1 MPYTGEQ
8 LLPGQIGTFLAILS
22 FIASLLATIAY
33 FKATQSP
40 IPAVQQSW
48 KRIARGAF
56 LAEIISVVGIFV
68 ALYFIISNHRFEYKY
83 AWQHSNY
90 QLPMQYI
97 LACFWEG
104 QEGSFLL
111 WSFWHCIL
119 GGIIILRE
127 KKWEA
132 PVMTTVSFMQF
143 ALASMVIGIYFFNL
157 KVGSSP
163 FILMRNDGML
173 SPDQFPIGFDAE
185 GHLRNDYLSFIRDGN
200 GLNPLLQNYWM
211 VIHPPVLFLGFAST
225 LIPFAFA
232 IAGLWKKDYSGWVLP
247 SRPWAIFSAGIL
259 GLGIMMGAAWAYESL
274 TFGGYWAWDPV
285 ENASLV
291 PWLLS
296 ICGIHTLIAYKHTGH
311 SLRATFL
318 FFILQHLFIIYSTF
332 LTRSGILGDTSVHAF
347 TDLGMNG
354 QLLTFLLIFVVPSL
368 LLFGIRYKQIP
379 TVVKEE
385 VISSREFWLF
395 VGSLLFF
402 ISALFIIGKTSLPV
416 VNKIFGTKYAPAQD
430 IEYSYNKV
438 LILFSF
444 VIAVLTSISQYL
456 KYKQTTGKAFI
467 QSIWLPTVIALAAS
481 LSISI
486 FGDIHYNKYGIGYLA
501 AIHLSIFASVYAVV
515 ANAMYIVTGIKGK
528 MIKAGASIAHVGFG
542 LTLLGILISASKKEV
557 LSWNTSGIMVNF
569 GEQSQENPAE
579 NLTLV
584 KGIATDMG
592 KYMVTYQGDSTH
604 PSDPKQYFK
613 IRFQYKDKN
622 EGFTLY
628 PDAFVN
634 FKGNEGIMANPD
646 SKHYLHKDVFTYIT
660 SLPNKEK
667 NKDTATFRDH
677 KIQPGDTV
685 FYSQGFMVLDKVG
698 RNINRKNIPYEA
710 TDSVFAAA
718 LTVYAKDS
726 SKYTAEPMLILR
738 GNNIMPVA
746 DTVISQSLIL
756 AFKGADA
763 DGINLGVKESNAIL
777 EYVTLKAYQ
786 FPAINVLW
794 LGILVMTF
802 GFLLA
807 SWNHIQ
813 KNRKSELKK
822 V

>member
-1 MPYTGEQ
+1 MPFIGEQ
-8 LLPGQIGTFLAILS
+8 LLPGQIGNFLAILS
-22 FIASLLATIAY
+22 FVASLLATVAY
-33 FKATQSP
+33 FKATQSQ
-40 IPAVQQSW
+40 IPSVQQSW
-48 KRIARGAF
+48 KRIARVSF
-56 LAEIISVVGIFV
+56 LAEIIAIIGIFAV
-68 ALYFIISNHRFEYKY
+68 LYFIISNHRFEYKY

-111 WSFWHCIL
+111 WSFWHCVL
-119 GGIIILRE
+119 GGIIMLRE

-132 PVMTTVSFMQF
+132 PVMTTISFMQF
-143 ALASMVIGIYFFNL
+143 ALATMVIGIYFFDFKL
-157 KVGSSP
+157 GSNP
-163 FILMRNDGML
+163 FVLMRDQGML
-173 SPDQFPIGFDAE
+173 SPEQFPIGFDSE
-185 GHLRNDYLSFIRDGN
+185 GHLRSDYLSFIRDGN

-211 VIHPPVLFLGFAST
+211 TIHPPVLFLGFAST
-225 LIPFAFA
+225 IVPFAFA
-232 IAGLWKKDYSGWVLP
+232 IAGLWKKDFGGWVLP
-247 SRPWAIFSAGIL
+247 ARPWAIFSAGIL

-291 PWLLS
+291 PWLIA

-318 FFILQHLFIIYSTF
+318 FFILQFLFIIYSTF

-347 TDLGMNG
+347 TDLGMNA
-354 QLLTFLLIFVVPSL
+354 QLLTFLLIFVIPSL
-368 LLFGIRYKQIP
+368 ALFAIRYKQIP
-379 TVVKEE
+379 TVYKEE
-385 VISSREFWLF
+385 AFSSREFWLF

-402 ISALFIIGKTSLPV
+402 ISALYIIGKTSLPV
-416 VNKIFGTKYAPAQD
+416 FNKIFGTKYAPAQD

-444 VIAVLTSISQYL
+444 VIAILSAISQYL
-456 KYKQTTGKAFI
+456 KYKQTAGASFI
-467 QSIWLPTVIALAAS
+467 KSIWLPALIALIAS

-486 FGDIHYNKYGIGYLA
+486 FGDINYNKYGVGYLA
-501 AIHLSIFASVYAVV
+501 VIHLSIFAAVFSVI
-515 ANAMYIVTGIKGK
+515 ANGMYIFTGIKGK

-542 LTLLGILISASKKEV
+542 LTLLGILISSSKKEV
-557 LSWNTSGIMVNF
+557 ISWNTSGIMVNF
-569 GEQSQENPAE
+569 GEESKENPAE

-592 KYMVTYQGDSTH
+592 KYMATYLGDSTH

-613 IRFQYKDKN
+613 IHFQYKNKD

-660 SLPNKEK
+660 SLPNPDK
-667 NKDTATFRDH
+667 NKDTSSFKEH
-677 KIQPGDTV
+677 KIKPGDTV
-685 FYSQGFMVLDKVG
+685 FYSQGFLVLDNVG
-698 RNINRKNIPYEA
+698 RDIKRKHIPYES
-710 TDSVFAAA
+710 TDSVFAASI
-718 LTVYAKDS
+718 TVYAKDS
-726 SKYTAEPMLILR
+726 SRYSAEPLLILR

-746 DTVISQSLIL
+746 DTVISQSLVL
-756 AFKGADA
+756 AFSGAEV
-763 DGINLGVKESNAIL
+763 DGIKLGVKESNSVL
-777 EYVTLKAYQ
+777 QYVTLKAYQ

-794 LGILVMTF
+794 FGILLMTF

-813 KNRKSELKK
+813 KNRKAELKS